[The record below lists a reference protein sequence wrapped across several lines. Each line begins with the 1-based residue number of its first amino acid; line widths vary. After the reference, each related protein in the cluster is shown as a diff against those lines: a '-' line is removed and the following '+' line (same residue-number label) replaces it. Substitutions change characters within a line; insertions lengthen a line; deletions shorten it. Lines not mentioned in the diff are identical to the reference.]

1 MQIESNV
8 MSVSYES
15 LRIPSDV
22 DLDAPLRRNRSAN
35 AEEQTRYYAVKTKKI
50 EFNDIYIESSG
61 TDSSTFLHIFTDRT
75 ISEQL
80 KTEKANRDYQRLML
94 FSVAHEFRN
103 PLNSISGSLELIEL
117 VSLKDQVKKF
127 AKAARNS
134 CFMLNSYVDDILD
147 LGRIEGGGFQLNP
160 TKFKVSSKRQGRK
173 ER

>member
-1 MQIESNV
+1 MQVESNV

-15 LRIPSDV
+15 LRIPSD
-22 DLDAPLRRNRSAN
+22 AEFNESLRRNRSIN
-35 AEEQTRYYAVKTKKI
+35 ADEQTRYYVVKTKKI
-50 EFNDIYIESSG
+50 EFNDIYIDSAG

-75 ISEQL
+75 TLEQL

-117 VSLKDQVKKF
+117 VAIKEQVKKF

-160 TKFKVSSKRQGRK
+160 TKFKVSCKIQNF
-173 ER
+173 